1 MTPDATILIA
11 DDDAGHSRLI
21 MKNLQRAGLQNPIE
35 RFENGQQVLDFL
47 FCRGNRTRA
56 NRAAYLLLL
65 DIRMPQIDGV
75 EILRQIKGD
84 AELGKMPVIM
94 LTTTDNPAELEHCHT
109 LGCNHY
115 PVKPVDYER
124 FSAVIQQFGQ
134 FANLLQLPEIRLV
147 AGG

>member
-35 RFENGQQVLDFL
+35 RFENSQQVLDFL

-94 LTTTDNPAELEHCHT
+94 LTTTDNPAEVEHCHT

-115 PVKPVDYER
+115 PVKPVDYDR
-124 FSAVIQQFGQ
+124 FSTAIQQLGQ
-134 FANLLQLPEIRLV
+134 FARWVQLPAVHL
-147 AGG
+147 ATGG